1 MGVANANALALCG
14 HTQCIGWAQKIQ
26 YPKPATQCYISV
38 KRTSPRNPRAAS
50 RPPPCRQ
57 ARRSPQ
63 GRRRAF
69 QRRGGGRGRGGVR
82 ALRLLCSLAKPF
94 GRTLAAL
101 GAKCGRW
108 VYRVTPGA
116 GAPPTPKTPPP
127 NSKLSNRSAR
137 RVTYLRAFY
146 RVTELRKL
154 RQNQR
159 GGT

>member
-1 MGVANANALALCG
+1 MHILIGEILNELVLNLKNSNPQTKNALFFADWFLIMVQRVCAQLVLGLLGIGYWVGVPNANALVLGG

-94 GRTLAAL
+94 GRTLAA
-101 GAKCGRW
+101 
-108 VYRVTPGA
+108 
-116 GAPPTPKTPPP
+116 
-127 NSKLSNRSAR
+127 
-137 RVTYLRAFY
+137 
-146 RVTELRKL
+146 
-154 RQNQR
+154 
-159 GGT
+159 